1 MSLDIKDKI
10 TLAIDSKPIGLCDLH
25 THLKAQGHKMPEI
38 CEAFSQ
44 LYQDKKIGLGNNLIT
59 SCGGNSTCRQL
70 IIINQE

>member
-1 MSLDIKDKI
+1 MTIYQKI
-10 TLAIDSKPIGLCDLH
+10 TQTIATKEIGLCDLH
-25 THLKAQGHKMPEI
+25 KILKAQGHKMPDI

-44 LYQDKKIGLGNNLIT
+44 LYQEKKIGLGNNLIT